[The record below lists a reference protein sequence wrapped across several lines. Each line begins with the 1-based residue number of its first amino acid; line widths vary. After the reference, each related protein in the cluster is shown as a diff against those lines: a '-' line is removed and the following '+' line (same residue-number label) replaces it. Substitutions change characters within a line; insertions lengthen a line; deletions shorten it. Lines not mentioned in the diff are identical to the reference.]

1 MDLYEALKS
10 GTSADELVATF
21 TKELEA
27 AKAKLKEETEAERML
42 SYHRSCLAD
51 AIYDYIST
59 LTGAET
65 LSFTIP
71 EIEKEL
77 KGVEKDLGSVL
88 TLLSSFVEPKEED
101 YKFFKTESKTK
112 TDGDIIAEFIK
123 SLK

>member
-1 MDLYEALKS
+1 MDLYEALKG

-27 AKAKLKEETEAERML
+27 AKAKLKEETEAEQVAQ
-42 SYHRSCLAD
+42 YRSELAD
-51 AIYDYIST
+51 AIYDYVSALTGFETPT
-59 LTGAET
+59 LTVE
-65 LSFTIP
+65 

-77 KGVEKDLGSVL
+77 KSIEKELGPVL
-88 TLLSSFVEPKEED
+88 TLLSGFVEPKEED
-101 YKFFKTESKTK
+101 YKFFKTKKTK

>member
-10 GTSADELVATF
+10 GTPADELVATF

-27 AKAKLKEETEAERML
+27 AQTKLKEERKAEWMTQYRTT
-42 SYHRSCLAD
+42 LAA
-51 AIYDYIST
+51 AIYDYISA
-59 LTGAET
+59 LIDFET
-65 LSFTIP
+65 PSFTIAD
-71 EIEKEL
+71 IEKEL
-77 KGVEKDLGSVL
+77 KDIEKELGPVL

-112 TDGDIIAEFIK
+112 TDGEILADFIK

>member
-27 AKAKLKEETEAERML
+27 AKAKLKEETKAEQIAYYRED
-42 SYHRSCLAD
+42 LAE
-51 AIYDYIST
+51 AIYNYISA
-59 LTGAET
+59 LIEFET
-65 LSFTIP
+65 PSFTVAD
-71 EIEKEL
+71 IEKEL
-77 KGVEKDLGSVL
+77 KDIEKELGPVL

-112 TDGDIIAEFIK
+112 TDGEILAEFIK

>member
-1 MDLYEALKS
+1 MDLYEALKD

-51 AIYDYIST
+51 AIYDYISA

-65 LSFTIP
+65 LSLTIP

-77 KGVEKDLGSVL
+77 KDVEKDLGPVL
-88 TLLSSFVEPKEED
+88 TLLSSFIEPKEED

>member
-1 MDLYEALKS
+1 MDLYEALKD

-51 AIYDYIST
+51 AIYDYISA

-65 LSFTIP
+65 LSLTIP

-77 KGVEKDLGSVL
+77 KDVEKDLSPVL
-88 TLLSSFVEPKEED
+88 TLLSSFIEPKEED

-112 TDGDIIAEFIK
+112 TDGDIIAEFVK

>member
-1 MDLYEALKS
+1 MDLYEALKG

-27 AKAKLKEETEAERML
+27 AKAKLKEETEAEQITEYRE
-42 SYHRSCLAD
+42 YLAE
-51 AIYDYIST
+51 AIYDYISA

-77 KGVEKDLGSVL
+77 KGVEKGLGPVL
-88 TLLSSFVEPKEED
+88 TLLSGFVEPKEED
-101 YKFFKTESKTK
+101 YKFFKTESKTE
-112 TDGDIIAEFIK
+112 TDGDILAEFIK

>member
-21 TKELEA
+21 NKELEA
-27 AKAKLKEETEAERML
+27 AKAKLKEETEAEQIAYYRKD
-42 SYHRSCLAD
+42 LAD
-51 AIYDYIST
+51 AIYDYISALTGFKTPT
-59 LTGAET
+59 LTVE
-65 LSFTIP
+65 

-77 KGVEKDLGSVL
+77 KSIEKDLGPVL
-88 TLLSSFVEPKEED
+88 TLLSAFVEPKEED
-101 YKFFKTESKTK
+101 YKFFKTESKAK

>member
-27 AKAKLKEETEAERML
+27 AKAKLKEETEAEQVAQYR
-42 SYHRSCLAD
+42 SYLAD
-51 AIYDYIST
+51 AIYDYISALTGFETPT
-59 LTGAET
+59 LTVE
-65 LSFTIP
+65 

-77 KGVEKDLGSVL
+77 KGIEKELGPIL
-88 TLLSSFVEPKEED
+88 TLLSGFVESKEED
-101 YKFFKTESKTK
+101 YKFFKTENKTK
-112 TDGDIIAEFIK
+112 TDGDILAEFIK

>member
-1 MDLYEALKS
+1 MDLYEALKD

-51 AIYDYIST
+51 AIYDYISA

-77 KGVEKDLGSVL
+77 KGVEKDLGPVHA
-88 TLLSSFVEPKEED
+88 LLSAFIEPKEED

>member
-1 MDLYEALKS
+1 MDLYEALKD

-42 SYHRSCLAD
+42 CYHRGCLAE
-51 AIYDYIST
+51 AIYDYISA
-59 LTGAET
+59 LSGVET
-65 LSFTIP
+65 LSFTVP

-77 KGVEKDLGSVL
+77 KGVEKDIGPVL
-88 TLLSSFVEPKEED
+88 TLLSGFVEPKEED
-101 YKFFKTESKTK
+101 YKFFKTKKTK

>member
-27 AKAKLKEETEAERML
+27 AQTKLKEERKAEWMTQYRTA
-42 SYHRSCLAD
+42 LAA
-51 AIYDYIST
+51 AIYDYIS
-59 LTGAET
+59 A
-65 LSFTIP
+65 LSDFEIPNFTI
-71 EIEKEL
+71 EDIEKDL
-77 KGVEKDLGSVL
+77 KGIEKDLGPVL
-88 TLLSSFVEPKEED
+88 TLLSGFVEPKEED

>member
-21 TKELEA
+21 NKELEA
-27 AKAKLKEETEAERML
+27 AKAKLKEETEAEQIAYYRED
-42 SYHRSCLAD
+42 LAE
-51 AIYDYIST
+51 AIYNYISALTGFKTPT
-59 LTGAET
+59 LTVE
-65 LSFTIP
+65 

-77 KGVEKDLGSVL
+77 ENVEKDLGPVL
-88 TLLSSFVEPKEED
+88 TLLSAFVEPKEED
-101 YKFFKTESKTK
+101 YKFFKTKKTK

>member
-51 AIYDYIST
+51 AIYDYISA

-77 KGVEKDLGSVL
+77 KGVEKDLGPVL

-101 YKFFKTESKTK
+101 YKFFKTNKAK

>member
-1 MDLYEALKS
+1 MDLYEALKG

-27 AKAKLKEETEAERML
+27 AKAKLKEETEAEQITEYRE
-42 SYHRSCLAD
+42 YLAE
-51 AIYDYIST
+51 AIYDYISA
-59 LTGAET
+59 LTGVET
-65 LSFTIP
+65 LSFTVP

-77 KGVEKDLGSVL
+77 KGVEKDLGPVL
-88 TLLSSFVEPKEED
+88 TLLSGFVEPKEED

-112 TDGDIIAEFIK
+112 TDGDILAEFIK

>member
-1 MDLYEALKS
+1 MDLYEALKD

-42 SYHRSCLAD
+42 CYHRSCLAE
-51 AIYDYIST
+51 AIYDYISE
-59 LTGAET
+59 LTGVET
-65 LSFTIP
+65 LSFTVP

-77 KGVEKDLGSVL
+77 KSIEKDLGPVL
-88 TLLSSFVEPKEED
+88 TLLSGFVEPKEED

-112 TDGDIIAEFIK
+112 TDGDILAEFIK

>member
-1 MDLYEALKS
+1 MDLYEALKD
-10 GTSADELVATF
+10 GTSADELVATL

-42 SYHRSCLAD
+42 CYHRSCLAE
-51 AIYDYIST
+51 AIYDYISA